1 MFIKNISFIHLMN
14 KGFIIT
20 SHYEVVDETPHI
32 HLYGRLDTNESFEAI
47 VKAQPYFF
55 IKEQDKTNA
64 LKLISLETKTTTLQ
78 TLQHKQVVRINTLTP
93 KQIPELRK
101 LLEDNN
107 IPCFEADIR
116 FTQRYLIDNNI
127 LTQIHI
133 EGERKKGKKTDVLFE
148 FPEIT
153 PASKEEAIIPTMLS
167 FDIET
172 DAKVSTILSIS
183 LYTKEVQEVIVVAN
197 EALKKNHPKHA
208 ILVADEKELMIAALK
223 RIQEID
229 PDILTGWNVIDFDLQ
244 VMQARAKKLNVP
256 FVLGRTTNQTTLRL
270 QSSFFR
276 DSSVQ
281 CEGRIVLDGIQLL
294 KSSFVK
300 LDDYKLNTA
309 AKHFL
314 KDAKIIQ
321 DDERFAIIEKMY
333 EKDPETFVAYNLKD
347 SKLVYDILEVSQIF
361 ELTVQRSLLTGLHMD
376 NVKASIASFDSL
388 YLRELRAAGYVAP
401 STRPTDGPEGLGGYV
416 MTSKPGIYANIL
428 VLDFKSLYPS
438 VMRTFNIDPLSYQ
451 GTVEEL
457 EKRNINI
464 TNKKKFI
471 IAPNNAVFSNNE
483 GILPRILK
491 TLWDEREKARKKG
504 NELARYAIKIQM
516 NSMYGVL
523 ASQNSRFHIR
533 NISNA
538 ITYFCQHFIKMTA
551 KEIEKHGYEV
561 IYGDTDSVFVNTK
574 TDNVLEA
581 NNIGKSLE
589 EGINIFLKQHITET
603 YACESVLELE
613 FEKQYTRFFIPKV
626 RGGEEGAKKRYAGLK
641 ISNIGTEKQSVQ
653 LDFTGLEFVRRDWT
667 SVAKEFQLTLLDL
680 IFADKDVKEFITQ
693 FVTELKAG
701 KYDTLLVYRKS
712 LRKSID
718 AYTKTTPPHVKAARL
733 LDKIEGSVIAYVMT
747 VDGPQP
753 IEKITSPLD
762 YEHYIEKQIKPIAD
776 SILLLQETSFDEIM
790 QGSTQQGLDKFF

>member
-1 MFIKNISFIHLMN
+1 MN
-14 KGFIIT
+14 RGFIIT
-20 SHYEVVDETPHI
+20 SHYDVVDEIPHI

-64 LKLISLETKTTTLQ
+64 LKLISLETQSTSLQ
-78 TLQHKQVVRINTLTP
+78 TLQHEQVARVHTTTP
-93 KQIPELRK
+93 KQISELRK

-133 EGERKKGKKTDVLFE
+133 QGEKKKGKKTDVLFE

-153 PASKEEAIIPTMLS
+153 PASKDEEVISPTMLS

-172 DAKVSTILSIS
+172 DAKASTILSIS
-183 LYTKEVQEVIVVAN
+183 LYNKEVQEVIVVAN
-197 EALKKNHPKHA
+197 EALKKNIPKHA
-208 ILVADEKELMIAALK
+208 TLVADEKELMITALE

-256 FVLGRTTNQTTLRL
+256 FVVGRTTNQTTLRL

-276 DSSVQ
+276 DSSVH

-321 DDERFAIIEKMY
+321 DDERFAIIERMY

-347 SKLVYDILEVSQIF
+347 SKLVYDILEVSHIF

-388 YLRELRAAGYVAP
+388 YLRELRVAGYVAP

-457 EKRNINI
+457 ERKNIDI
-464 TNKKKFI
+464 TNKEKFI

-491 TLWDEREKARKKG
+491 TLWDEREKARKNG

-533 NISNA
+533 AISNA

-574 TDNVLEA
+574 TDNILEA

-589 EGINIFLKQHITET
+589 EGMNVFLKQHITET

-680 IFADKDVKEFITQ
+680 IFADKDVKNFITQ
-693 FVTELKAG
+693 FVTDLKAG
-701 KYDTLLVYRKS
+701 KYDELLMYRKS
-712 LRKSID
+712 LRKNID

-733 LDKIEGSVIAYVMT
+733 LDKIEGSVITYVMT
-747 VDGPQP
+747 LDGPQP

-762 YEHYIEKQIKPIAD
+762 YDHYIEKQIKPIAD